1 MKSVTSCVDLYADA
15 IPSNKR
21 LTELDALRAAAIGL
35 ILLNHLP
42 AYIIT
47 PTFAHIENLIEIGFP
62 VWLFGLS
69 LFFFVSGF
77 ALCHSNM
84 IISDRKDATGFL
96 KKRALRIYPL
106 YWVAIAAFIALD
118 IGYWPDRSSI
128 IIQICGAQ
136 GVLSPRF
143 VEPVVPLWFVGV
155 ILLYYL
161 LYLVFAA
168 LSYDAKYMFSAMLGF
183 FFSFAMLRLAFNIID
198 FRFFL
203 YYGIFIAGIIAR
215 RYNLL
220 YGRDAKKSS
229 TVYAT
234 LLLLVVL
241 LTVASPHI
249 IVRTLP
255 YAYAELGVGSTSL
268 DLQTV
273 LAIALANAVVLL
285 FIYASFNIARL
296 TLPLMSK
303 TTLKLILAISLASY
317 CVYLFH
323 MPFLDLLAAALGATR
338 IAALAQDTIILVCG
352 IPLLFLFG
360 YALQVRTNNL
370 IRKFIER

>member
-1 MKSVTSCVDLYADA
+1 M
-15 IPSNKR
+15 PSNKR

-42 AYIIT
+42 AYVTT
-47 PTFAHIENLIEIGFP
+47 PTFAHIESLIEIGFP

-84 IISDRKDATGFL
+84 VISNRKDAIGFL

-118 IGYWPDRSSI
+118 IGFWSNPSSI

-136 GVLSPRF
+136 GLLSPRF
-143 VEPVVPLWFVGV
+143 VEPVIPLWFIGV

-168 LSYDAKYMFSAMLGF
+168 LSYDAKYMFFAMLGCF
-183 FFSFAMLRLAFNIID
+183 LSFATLRLAFNIID

-203 YYGIFIAGIIAR
+203 YYAIFIAGIIAR
-215 RYNLL
+215 KYNLL
-220 YGRDAKKSS
+220 YGRDARRSS
-229 TVYAT
+229 TAYAT

-241 LTVASPHI
+241 LAVASPHI
-249 IVRTLP
+249 ILRTLP
-255 YAYAELGVGSTSL
+255 YAYAGLGVDNTSL
-268 DLQTV
+268 DVQAV
-273 LAIALANAVVLL
+273 LAIALSNAVALL
-285 FIYASFNIARL
+285 FIYASFNVARL
-296 TLPLMSK
+296 SLPLMSK
-303 TTLKLILAISLASY
+303 TTMKLILVISLSSY

-323 MPFLDLLAAALGATR
+323 MPFLDLLVAALGATR
-338 IAALAQDTIILVCG
+338 IAALTQDIIIIVCG
-352 IPLLFLFG
+352 IPLLFLIG